1 MNPAKKLRI
10 IFSIVGISFIQG
22 LQFSVSPVL
31 DKISAHFPEVDVSL
45 VQMLITAP
53 SFVAMIFALLSGV
66 LVLKFSKKSLLI
78 VAGLLAGISGFVP
91 FLADSFWLLFVC
103 RAVYGISLG
112 IATALNTA
120 VVAEWFTGPERTQV
134 MGIQAA
140 SVGAGMVVV
149 TTVGGL
155 LGAHHF
161 TTSYLINIIGFLSF
175 AVIAAMLV
183 NKARCSAV
191 IAAMLPASEHAKEEK
206 KTEKIRLNG
215 RVFEVSLLGF
225 FEYLFLITFTTNI
238 SMHLAG
244 ALKGSSSASGTLAGI
259 FSGAQIVIGLL
270 LGVVSRVAKKY
281 TLPVAMFSFAVGAG
295 ILVAFPGNF
304 AMLAIGA
311 VFCGFSQGI
320 FIPTGM
326 VEVSNAVPPIAAA
339 LASGC
344 FTCFTNFGQTVSPF
358 VLNTASRGIFGEVT
372 TSHVYMLSAV
382 GVAIAGLA
390 AVMRIRFRNSKKEK

>member
-120 VVAEWFTGPERTQV
+120 VVAEWFTGPERTRV

-175 AVIAAMLV
+175 AVIAAML
-183 NKARCSAV
+183 
-191 IAAMLPASEHAKEEK
+191 PASEQAKEEK

-304 AMLAIGA
+304 AMLAVGA

-390 AVMRIRFRNSKKEK
+390 AVIRIRFRKSKKKS

>member
-91 FLADSFWLLFVC
+91 FLADSFCLLFVC

-175 AVIAAMLV
+175 
-183 NKARCSAV
+183 AV

-304 AMLAIGA
+304 AMLAVGA

-382 GVAIAGLA
+382 GVAIAGLV
-390 AVMRIRFRNSKKEK
+390 AVIRIRFRKSKKKS